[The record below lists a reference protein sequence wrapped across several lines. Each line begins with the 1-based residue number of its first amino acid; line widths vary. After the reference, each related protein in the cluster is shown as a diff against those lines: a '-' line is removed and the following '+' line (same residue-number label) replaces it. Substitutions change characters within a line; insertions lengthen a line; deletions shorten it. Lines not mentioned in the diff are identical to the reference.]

1 MPLFCLALT
10 AHTQK
15 TGIYGTFYM
24 QSVSQIGAQIK
35 LLDVWKAHQNERYPT
50 KYQRR
55 NDNNP
60 EQRTR
65 SAAINKLE
73 EAYGGKIL
81 TSTSINDAAKL

>member
-1 MPLFCLALT
+1 
-10 AHTQK
+10 
-15 TGIYGTFYM
+15 M
-24 QSVSQIGAQIK
+24 QSVNQIGAQIK
-35 LLDVWKAHQNERYPT
+35 LLDVWKAHQNERHPT

-73 EAYGGKIL
+73 EAYGGKY
-81 TSTSINDAAKL
+81 